1 MVAEIRTAQATI
13 PAGTPQAAP
22 VTVNVSFPDRIVR
35 AVRWRVPRGPGGL
48 MGWALTSDGVPVI
61 PVTPGTWI
69 VADGEADDW
78 PLDGYPTAGNWQV
91 TGYNT
96 GVYPHTVYL
105 TFLLDLISPEVTPAA
120 VVAGTPAPAASFAS
134 GQVDI
139 STGG

>member
-13 PAGTPQAAP
+13 PAGTPLAAP

-35 AVRWRVPRGPGGL
+35 AVRWRVPRGPSGL
-48 MGWALTSDGVPVI
+48 MGWQLTSDGVPVI
-61 PVTPGTWI
+61 PVVAGTFI

-96 GVYPHTVYL
+96 GAYPHTVYL
-105 TFLLDLISPEVTPAA
+105 TFLLDLITPAT
-120 VVAGTPAPAASFAS
+120 VAPQLAAAAPAPGLDLLA
-134 GQVDI
+134 GQV
-139 STGG
+139 TTA